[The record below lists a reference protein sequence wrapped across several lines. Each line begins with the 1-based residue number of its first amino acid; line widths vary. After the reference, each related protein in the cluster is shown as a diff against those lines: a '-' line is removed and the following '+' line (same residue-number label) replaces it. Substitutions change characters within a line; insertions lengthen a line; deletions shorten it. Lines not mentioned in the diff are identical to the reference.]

1 MKNANKYKWGVVLGI
16 MLLLMTIS
24 SCQKPEEANATT
36 EIYDNTAEANWVLLT
51 IDYPEESNIQD
62 VIDFKV
68 YSLNGVMTPMD
79 ILTSYGETNCIPIV
93 MGEGTVGYVQ
103 GIGGVFEND
112 YNNPSGW
119 IYTVNDEESMEAASD
134 YQLASEDRVVWS
146 YVSYSEAN
154 I

>member
-1 MKNANKYKWGVVLGI
+1 MK
-16 MLLLMTIS
+16 
-24 SCQKPEEANATT
+24 
-36 EIYDNTAEANWVLLT
+36 
-51 IDYPEESNIQD
+51 IQD